1 MRRRSDRRGPAVGER
16 ACDTPTRQRTVLGHR
31 SCRDGVMVDRLM
43 EKVRGLPPSAKLVF
57 KVLEMEGELTQ
68 RQLTE
73 RTLLPPRTVRY
84 ALSELEQRGVVEKR
98 FSFADARQR
107 CYSLT
112 SSVPHAPPREEHDP
126 P

>member
-1 MRRRSDRRGPAVGER
+1 
-16 ACDTPTRQRTVLGHR
+16 
-31 SCRDGVMVDRLM
+31 MVDRLM
-43 EKVRGLPPSAKLVF
+43 EKVRGMPPSAKLVF

-73 RTLLPPRTVRY
+73 RTLLPARTVRY

-112 SSVPHAPPREEHDP
+112 RSSVPHAPTREDHDP
-126 P
+126 R